1 MNEQEQKAM
10 ESLIAVSMA
19 MGEFMRAII
28 KLTNNK
34 QTKEYLLALQDV
46 EKDVA
51 RIVESIVSLKKKLTN
66 IFINK

>member
-34 QTKEYLLALQDV
+34 QTKEYLLDLQDV

>member
-10 ESLIAVSMA
+10 ESLISVSMA

-28 KLTNNK
+28 KLTTNK
-34 QTKEYLLALQDV
+34 QTKEYLLALQSV
-46 EKDVA
+46 ERDVA
-51 RIVESIVSLKKKLTN
+51 RIVESIVSLKMKLTN

>member
-28 KLTNNK
+28 KLTTNK
-34 QTKEYLLALQDV
+34 QTKEYLLDLQDT

-51 RIVESIVSLKKKLTN
+51 HIVESIVTLQKKLTN

>member
-34 QTKEYLLALQDV
+34 QTKEYLLALQSV
-46 EKDVA
+46 ERDVA

>member
-28 KLTNNK
+28 KLTTNK

-51 RIVESIVSLKKKLTN
+51 RIVESIVSLKMKLTN

>member
-19 MGEFMRAII
+19 MGEFMKAII

-34 QTKEYLLALQDV
+34 QTKEYLLALQDT

-51 RIVESIVSLKKKLTN
+51 RIVESIVILQKKLTN

>member
-10 ESLIAVSMA
+10 ESLISVSMA

-28 KLTNNK
+28 KLTTNK
-34 QTKEYLLALQDV
+34 QTKEYLLALQDT

-51 RIVESIVSLKKKLTN
+51 LIVESIVTLQKKLTN

>member
-34 QTKEYLLALQDV
+34 QTKEYLLALHDV
-46 EKDVA
+46 ERDVA